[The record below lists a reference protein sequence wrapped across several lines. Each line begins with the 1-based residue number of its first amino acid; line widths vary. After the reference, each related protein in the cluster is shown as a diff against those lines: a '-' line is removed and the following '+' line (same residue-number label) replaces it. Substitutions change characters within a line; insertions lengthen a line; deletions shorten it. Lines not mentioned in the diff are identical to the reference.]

1 MVINVKNDL
10 LKGSPVRTV
19 IIFALP
25 IMLSSLLQ
33 YSYNFVDNII
43 VGRYVGTEALAAVG
57 NISSI
62 NSFIIGTA
70 LGLTSGFTIPVAQKF
85 GAQDYKA
92 MNKYAGNSISLSFL
106 IGVIIAVVAH
116 IVSYP
121 ILRLINTP
129 DNIIEL
135 SASYINIL
143 YFGVPIQMLFNNFT
157 GIARALGDSKRP
169 LYFLVVSVIVNLFLD
184 ILLVKNFDMGVEGA
198 AIATVFSYFVA
209 AVFAGIFVLKKEK
222 GLNVK
227 FSDLK
232 ISSKH
237 CIEQLKLGIP
247 VSLQFTITSIGSM
260 VLQTAINAFGSSAIA
275 AITAAGRVEQVMNI
289 PMSGLGVSNSTFV
302 SQNYGAKQYER
313 ILKSVKNIFIL
324 DVIVSVACS
333 AVLIFAGPYVVKWFV
348 DDPNAQMLSYA
359 NQYLYTIGGCYVFVS
374 ILFVFRN
381 TLQGLGCTYANAIAG
396 AGELIGRI
404 LVSYCFTP
412 LFGFAAVCF
421 AGPCAWV
428 LADIPLIVIYLRKRK
443 EFKALIKS
451 QEGAEPC
458 RITM

>member
-1 MVINVKNDL
+1 MKNDL
-10 LKGSPVRTV
+10 LKGNPIRAV
-19 IIFALP
+19 ILFALP
-25 IMLSSLLQ
+25 IMASSLLQ

-92 MNKYAGNSISLSFL
+92 MNKYAGNSIALSFL
-106 IGVIIAVVAH
+106 IGVVIAVGAH
-116 IVSYP
+116 FISDP

-129 DNIIEL
+129 EDIIEL
-135 SASYINIL
+135 SAAYINIL

-169 LYFLVVSVIVNLFLD
+169 LYFLVVSVIVNLALD
-184 ILLVKNFDMGVEGA
+184 ILLVRNFGMGVEGA

-209 AVFAGIFVLKKEK
+209 AVFAGIYVLKKEK
-222 GLNVK
+222 GLDVK
-227 FSDLK
+227 LSDLK
-232 ISSKH
+232 LSGRH
-237 CIEQLKLGIP
+237 CWEQLKLGIP

-313 ILKSVKNIFIL
+313 ILRSVKNIFIL
-324 DVIVSVACS
+324 DLLVSVACS
-333 AVLIFAGPYVVKWFV
+333 AVLIFAGPHVVQWFV
-348 DDPNAQMLSYA
+348 DEPDGQLLSYA
-359 NQYLYTIGGCYVFVS
+359 DQYLYTIGGCYMFVS
-374 ILFVFRN
+374 VLFVFRN

-396 AGELIGRI
+396 AGELVGRI
-404 LVSYCFTP
+404 LVAYLFTP
-412 LFGFAAVCF
+412 VFGFAAVCF

-443 EFKALIKS
+443 KFKALIQS
-451 QEGAEPC
+451 QEGVKPC
-458 RITM
+458 RTTM